1 VAHRLPPLTPAALGL
16 GIGTFMD
23 MSNNFFDP
31 TLLETEYAEQLRTTY
46 EDAKGTPFLN
56 YYRSYPRFIS
66 ALSAIHE
73 YKKEHARSYAKRVKQ
88 EHDLKNCEA
97 IFSKIIAYSCCLPL
111 VQEGHIRALYLK
123 HDDYDLKIERRDG
136 SAAFLEVFCIMPD
149 FIPDDPGVIDIQT
162 HTQQAMSS
170 VRQKLLRKIAK
181 QRQMKQNR
189 ENWAVIE
196 LNNHTIAGDFAVLSS
211 LSSGYKIE
219 LDRRTMKRVREGYD
233 WSGSVFEDESTSYL
247 RGIIYFSLGNYADRR
262 LVLNPLYGLAK

>member
-1 VAHRLPPLTPAALGL
+1 MPK
-16 GIGTFMD
+16 
-23 MSNNFFDP
+23 NFFDP
-31 TLLETEYAEQLRTTY
+31 TLLDTEYAKQLRTTH
-46 EDAKGTPFLN
+46 EDTRGTPFLN
-56 YYRSYPRFIS
+56 YYRSYPLFVS

-97 IFSKIIAYSCCLPL
+97 IFTEIIVYSSYLPL
-111 VQEGHIRALYLK
+111 IQEGHIHALSLQ
-123 HDDYDLKIERRDG
+123 HDDYDLKIERMDG
-136 SAAFLEVFCIMPD
+136 SAAFLEVFCLMPD
-149 FIPDDPGVIDIQT
+149 FIPDDRGVIDIQT

-211 LSSGYKIE
+211 LSSGYKVA
-219 LDRRTMKRVREGYD
+219 LDSRTMKRVREGYD
-233 WSGSVFEDESTSYL
+233 WSGSVFEDESTRHL
-247 RGIIYFSLGNYADRR
+247 KGVIYFSLGNYADRR
-262 LVLNPLYGLAK
+262 LVLNPFYGLTKRTENMEA